1 VDGTFDTL
9 IKEGI
14 LIDGTGNPP
23 YRADMGISGGK
34 ISCIQSRIDQPAKR
48 IIPATGMAVSPGF
61 IDVHSH
67 DDFYLLFRPTCD
79 EKVLQ
84 GVTTTVVG
92 NCGFSAAPVG
102 GPHAAELMDG
112 LRSFGAY
119 HIPEKLRNF
128 SSFENYLQILETVG
142 PGINVLP
149 LVGHNTIR
157 IAVMGMDKRPPT
169 DRELKEM
176 KARVARAM
184 EEGAFGFSTGL
195 IYTPGTYTQTDEIID
210 LTRVAASFGGIYTS
224 HLRSEGDGI
233 IAALT
238 EALRIGEETGVS
250 VQVSHHK
257 VGGRRNW
264 GRSTETLGIISAANA
279 RGLRVTC
286 DQYPYHAASTI
297 LITVL
302 PPHLLAGGPEETS
315 KKLKDPKI
323 REKAIAEIED
333 DDQKEPWENLIQ
345 AAGFEGIII
354 SSSPKHPQYIG
365 KSLTAIAQQEGK
377 NPYEVVFDLAVEEGW
392 STGMIIFSMAEED
405 IERIMEFPFTMFGSD
420 GVPNFGG
427 SRVHPRFA
435 GTFPRVLSRY
445 VRERRILG
453 LEEAVRKMTSLP
465 ARTFQLDRKGIL
477 KEGWDADLV
486 IFDPQRVAD
495 KATFEA
501 PQEKPEGIPYVF
513 VNGRIIVDQGRV
525 TGEPA
530 GAVLRR
536 KRIRL

>member
-1 VDGTFDTL
+1 MGETFDIL
-9 IKEGI
+9 ITEGL
-14 LIDGTGNPP
+14 LIDGTGDPA
-23 YRADMGISGGK
+23 YQGDIGISDGR
-34 ISCIQSRIDQPAKR
+34 IACIQTKINRPAKR
-48 IIPATGMAVSPGF
+48 VIPAKGMAVSPGF

-67 DDFYLLFRPTCD
+67 DDFYLLFRPACD

-92 NCGFSAAPVG
+92 NCGFSAAPIA
-102 GPHAAELMDG
+102 GPHSAELMDG
-112 LRSFGAY
+112 LRSFGAH

-128 SSFENYLQILETVG
+128 SSFENYLQTLETVG

-169 DRELKEM
+169 GPELEEM
-176 KARVARAM
+176 KARVSQAM

-195 IYTPGTYTQTDEIID
+195 IYTPGTYTQTDEIIE

-224 HLRSEGDGI
+224 HLRSEGNGI
-233 IAALT
+233 IAALQ
-238 EALRIGEETGVS
+238 EAVRIGEETGVP

-257 VGGRRNW
+257 VGGKKNW
-264 GRSTETLGIISAANA
+264 GRSTETLAILSAANA

-286 DQYPYHAASTI
+286 DQYPYRAASTI
-297 LITVL
+297 LIAVL

-315 KKLKDPKI
+315 KKLKDSKI

-365 KSLTAIAQQEGK
+365 KSLTAIAEEQGK
-377 NPYEVVFDLAVEEGW
+377 NPYDAVFDLVAEEGW

-405 IERIMEFPFTMFGSD
+405 IDRIMKYPLTMFGSD

-435 GTFPRVLSRY
+435 GTFPRVLCRY
-445 VRERRILG
+445 VREKGILS

-465 ARTFQLDRKGIL
+465 ARTFGLDQKGIL
-477 KEGWDADLV
+477 KEGRDADLA
-486 IFDPQRVAD
+486 IFDPQTVAD

-501 PQEKPEGIPYVF
+501 PQEKPEGIPYVI
-513 VNGRIIVDQGRV
+513 VNGQLVVDQGKV
-525 TGEPA
+525 TGNPA
-530 GAVLRR
+530 GNILRK
-536 KRIRL
+536 KRV